1 MYNLKGRVAIV
12 TGSGRGIGR
21 AIAVRL
27 AKEGVRVVVNAKK
40 RREEVEETAKMIREM
55 GGEVLPVMC
64 DVSTREGCKILVEEA
79 IKKFGRLDILVNNA
93 GLGLFS
99 FFLNADDNLINKQL
113 DVSLKSAIYCSQ
125 EAAKVMQN
133 EGGVIINISS
143 IAGIYPSPGLAFYG
157 IAKAGLISLTKT
169 LAVELA
175 PKIRVNAVAPG
186 VVKTKMGESLINVL
200 NLNEEEFAKKNTLLG
215 RIVEP
220 EDVAE
225 VVIMLIKVPTITGE
239 VVVIDSGQTLMRGLA
254 NI

>member
-1 MYNLKGRVAIV
+1 MYELKGKVAIV

-27 AKEGVRVVVNAKK
+27 GKEGMKIIVNAKK
-40 RREEVEETAKMIREM
+40 RKEELEETVKLVKEN
-55 GGEVLPVMC
+55 GGEAIGVQA
-64 DVSTREGCKILVEEA
+64 DVATREGCKQLVEVA
-79 IKKFGRLDILVNNA
+79 LKNFGRLDVLVNNA

-125 EAAKVMQN
+125 EAAKVMTD
-133 EGGVIINISS
+133 GGVIINISS
-143 IAGIYPSPGLAFYG
+143 IAGLEASPGLAFYG

-175 PKIRVNAVAPG
+175 PRIRVNAVAPG
-186 VVKTKMGESLINVL
+186 VVRTKMGESLINIL
-200 NLNEEEFAKKNTLLG
+200 NLKEEEFAKRSTLLG

-225 VVIMLIKVPTITGE
+225 VVVMLVKVPTITGE

-254 NI
+254 NL

>member
-1 MYNLKGRVAIV
+1 MYELKGKVAIV

-27 AKEGVRVVVNAKK
+27 GKEGMKIIVNAKK
-40 RREEVEETAKMIREM
+40 RAEEMEETVKLVKES
-55 GGEVLPVMC
+55 GGEAIGILA
-64 DVSTREGCKILVEEA
+64 DVATREGCKKLVDSA
-79 IKKFGRLDILVNNA
+79 IRNFGRLDVLVNNA
-93 GLGLFS
+93 GLGLFK
-99 FFLNADDNLINKQL
+99 FFLDADDNLINKQL

-125 EAAKVMQN
+125 EAARVMS

-143 IAGIYPSPGLAFYG
+143 IAGLEASPGLAFYG

-200 NLNEEEFAKKNTLLG
+200 NLKEEEFAKRSTLLG

-225 VVIMLIKVPTITGE
+225 VVVTLIKVPTITGE

-254 NI
+254 NL